1 MAAWFV
7 PPIIGLWGSQ
17 RVLPQAVV
25 GMQQMQC
32 KKNKCT
38 SPSPPA
44 PARAIAVPS
53 CLESCS
59 PRLPFLLA
67 LIPGWRRYNRK
78 SVSKMHKSASN
89 KQMYRRLLYWNCCTT
104 QVLAYA
110 ASKVILMLTK
120 QRSPELRIGISVAM
134 LSPLCWVWLAPPRF

>member
-1 MAAWFV
+1 MACSVLTALAAV
-7 PPIIGLWGSQ
+7 TLWQRGVLRGSSHLWASQ

-38 SPSPPA
+38 SPYP

-59 PRLPFLLA
+59 LPA
-67 LIPGWRRYNRK
+67 APAPAPISPGTD
-78 SVSKMHKSASN
+78 S
-89 KQMYRRLLYWNCCTT
+89 
-104 QVLAYA
+104 
-110 ASKVILMLTK
+110 
-120 QRSPELRIGISVAM
+120 
-134 LSPLCWVWLAPPRF
+134 WLAQV